1 MYVTYDTYMSAAP
14 DFRPQPAPDELSAAE
29 VRSTFAAVVGRA
41 EHAGHTTYI
50 THRGRR
56 VAAVVPV
63 DVAEYL
69 EELEDEHLS
78 KLAAESLDDPEPS
91 LPLSEVIR
99 EMNL

>member
-1 MYVTYDTYMSAAP
+1 MYMSAAP
-14 DFRPQPAPDELSAAE
+14 DFRPEPAPEELSAAE
-29 VRSTFAAVVGRA
+29 VRAHFAAVVGRA

-56 VAAVVPV
+56 VAAIVPA

-69 EELEDEHLS
+69 EELEDERLS
-78 KLAAESLDDPEPS
+78 KLAAESLADPEPS
-91 LPLSEVIR
+91 VPLSEVVR

>member
-1 MYVTYDTYMSAAP
+1 MYIKYMSAAP
-14 DFRPQPAPDELSAAE
+14 DFRPEPAPEELSAAE
-29 VRSTFAAVVGRA
+29 VRATFAAVVGRA

-56 VAAVVPV
+56 VAAIVPA

-69 EELEDEHLS
+69 EHLEDEHLS
-78 KLAAESLDDPEPS
+78 TLATESLADPEPS
-91 LPLSEVIR
+91 VPLSEVVR